1 MARPSPEWPGHH
13 QPGDYIMA
21 SVPATSPP
29 VAVSVPLRERFFAP
43 IDIGLLVV
51 FRVAFGACMF
61 IEVCR
66 YFTHGWIDGHF
77 TRPPFHFK
85 YYGCSWAEPLSSTGM
100 HVVFALLGACA
111 ILMTI
116 GLFYRVA
123 ALLFWL
129 GFTYI
134 FLIDQTWY
142 LNHFYL
148 IVLLSLIA
156 IFLPAN
162 RAWSVDAWLRP
173 ALRSQTVPV
182 WTLWLLRFQIA
193 IPYVYGGIAKLN
205 PDWLS
210 GVPMQIMMGGSRSY
224 PVLERYFDQDAMV
237 YAFAYG
243 GLLFDL
249 LIIPA
254 LMWRWTRIPAYL
266 TAVLFHAS
274 NARMFQIG
282 IFPLV
287 MVAASMLFFPP
298 EWLQPEG
305 AKPAEPTSAG
315 KSGLASRQRWTL
327 AALGLYAAFQLLVPF
342 RHWLYPGE
350 VSWTEEGHRFSWHMK
365 LRSKRS
371 QITFHARD
379 AAGNKLE
386 FTPPGKILVRRQL
399 EKVGDQPDMLLQYAH
414 FIARELEAR
423 GHRDVFVWAD
433 AQASLNSRAFQ
444 TYVDPQVNLART
456 PRNLW
461 HSEWIV
467 PLTEPLP
474 TLEQVRQQ
482 RGAYGSPQPAEKPN
496 ETDEM

>member
-1 MARPSPEWPGHH
+1 MTSKHQAGAPG
-13 QPGDYIMA
+13 
-21 SVPATSPP
+21 
-29 VAVSVPLRERFFAP
+29 ERTTTMPFGAQLFAP

-66 YFTHGWIDGHF
+66 YFSKGWIDGHF
-77 TRPPFHFK
+77 TKPAFHFQ
-85 YYGCSWAEPLSSTGM
+85 YYGCSWVEPLSSGGM
-100 HVVFALLGACA
+100 HVVFALLGISAL
-111 ILMTI
+111 LMTI
-116 GLFYRVA
+116 GLFYRIA
-123 ALLFWL
+123 AFVFWL

-156 IFLPAN
+156 IFLPAH

-173 ALRSQTVPV
+173 AIRSQTVPA
-182 WTLWLLRFQIA
+182 WPLWLLRFQIA
-193 IPYVYGGIAKLN
+193 IPYFYGGIAKLN

-210 GVPMQIMMGGSRSY
+210 GAPMQIMMGGSRRY
-224 PVLERYFDQDAMV
+224 PLLERYFDQDAMV

-254 LMWRWTRIPAYL
+254 LLWRRTRIPAYL

-298 EWLQPEG
+298 EWLRPEG
-305 AKPAEPTSAG
+305 APAEAPPAARERR
-315 KSGLASRQRWTL
+315 GLSSRQRWTL
-327 AALGLYAAFQLLVPF
+327 AALGLYVAFQMLVPF
-342 RHWLYPGE
+342 RHWLYPGD

-371 QITFHARD
+371 LVTFHARD

-386 FTPPGKILVRRQL
+386 FTPPEKVLVRRQL
-399 EKVGDQPDMLLQYAH
+399 EKVGDQPDMLLQYGH
-414 FIARELEAR
+414 FIARELEAQ
-423 GHRDVFVWAD
+423 GHEDVFVWAD
-433 AQASLNSRAFQ
+433 SYASLNGRRFQ
-444 TYVDPQVNLART
+444 RFVDPNVNLART
-456 PRNLW
+456 PRDLR
-461 HSEWIV
+461 HAEWIL

-474 TLEQVRQQ
+474 TLEEVRRL
-482 RGAYGSPQPAEKPN
+482 RGTREGPRPAENPN

>member
-1 MARPSPEWPGHH
+1 MANSN
-13 QPGDYIMA
+13 
-21 SVPATSPP
+21 SVPAAASL
-29 VAVSVPLRERFFAP
+29 PLSARFFAP
-43 IDIGLLVV
+43 IDIGLVVV
-51 FRVAFGACMF
+51 FRVAFGLCML
-61 IEVCR
+61 IEVYR
-66 YFTHGWIDGHF
+66 YFSKGWIDGHF
-77 TRPPFHFK
+77 TKPAFHFK
-85 YYGCSWAEPLSSTGM
+85 YYGFSWVEPLSSAGM

-134 FLIDQTWY
+134 FLIDQVWY

-173 ALRSQTVPV
+173 ALRSQTVPA

-193 IPYVYGGIAKLN
+193 IPYFYGGIAKLN
-205 PDWLS
+205 PDWIS
-210 GVPMQIMMGGSRSY
+210 GVPMQIMMGGSRRY
-224 PVLERYFDQDAMV
+224 PLLERYFDQDAMV

-249 LIIPA
+249 FIIPA
-254 LMWRWTRIPAYL
+254 LMWRRTRIPAYFA
-266 TAVLFHAS
+266 AVLFHAS

-298 EWLQPEG
+298 DWLRPEG
-305 AKPAEPTSAG
+305 APPPEPAPTPAG
-315 KSGLASRQRWTL
+315 KRGLSSRQRWTL
-327 AALGLYAAFQLLVPF
+327 AALGLYAAFQMLVPF
-342 RHWLYPGE
+342 RHFLYPGD
-350 VSWTEEGHRFSWHMK
+350 VSWTEEGHRFAWHMK

-371 QITFHARD
+371 QVTFHARD
-379 AAGNKLE
+379 AAGNALE
-386 FTPPGKILVRRQL
+386 FTPPEEVLVRRQL
-399 EKVGDQPDMLLQYAH
+399 DKVGDQPDMLLQYAH
-414 FIARELEAR
+414 FIARELEAK

-433 AQASLNSRAFQ
+433 SLASLNARRFQ
-444 TYVDPQVNLART
+444 TYVDPDVNLART
-456 PRNLW
+456 PRDLW
-461 HSEWIV
+461 HAEWIM

-474 TLEQVRQQ
+474 TLEEVRER
-482 RGAYGSPQPAEKPN
+482 RGTGDAPRPAEQPN